1 MIVSYSKNFIFIKTK
16 KTAGTTVE
24 AVLGAACADGDVV
37 TLTSKKAG
45 DVNRPDPRFYSH
57 MTAAEAYPVI
67 GPEFWQRAYKITV
80 ERHPYEKA
88 VSQAYFKFALDDPEA
103 MKVHIDE
110 VVRTGDYPG
119 FARWSLDGKVAVDTF
134 IKQESLQ
141 ADLERV
147 GAHLGIAIPGE
158 LPQMK
163 TRTRKDKRPAR
174 EILSEAQKSVVF
186 ERCEQEFALLG
197 WDR

>member
-1 MIVSYSKNFIFIKTK
+1 
-16 KTAGTTVE
+16 
-24 AVLGAACADGDVV
+24 VLGAACADGDIV

-67 GPEFWQRAYKITV
+67 GPEFWNRAYKITV

-88 VSQAYFKFALDDPEA
+88 VSQAYFKYPHDEA
-103 MKVHIDE
+103 DEMAARIDE
-110 VVRTGDYPG
+110 IVRTGDYPG
-119 FARWSLDGKVAVDTF
+119 FDRWSIDGKVAVDTF
-134 IKQESLQ
+134 IKQENLKE
-141 ADLERV
+141 DLDRV
-147 GAHLGIAIPGE
+147 GAHLGIEIPAE

-163 TRTRKDKRPAR
+163 TRTRKDKRPAN
-174 EILSEAQKSVVF
+174 EILSAELKAIVYQ
-186 ERCEQEFALLG
+186 RCEREFEILG